1 MKSLSLYIASRYTLA
16 TGKSH
21 LLAFISR
28 VSIIGLVLAVSIL
41 ITVLSVMNGFD
52 NALRDR
58 ILALIPHASLASY
71 GPIENWQAM
80 VQVAQEFPGVAHAEP
95 FVFLPVLTVHGKTVS
110 SALLYGI
117 DGDYQADSSILKQ
130 LLGDDLLRQLHV
142 PKTLVMGKSL
152 ADNLALEIGD
162 SVRVIVP
169 AKQQQEMPAV
179 DYFTLIGVLHSGTEL
194 DQKLLLS
201 HRQSVALLAN
211 RSIDSVDGIRLQV
224 DDLFKARDIA
234 YQLAA
239 VIDLHRV
246 QDWSRTHGNLYQAI
260 QVSRKMVVLLV
271 LIIIAVAAFNVI
283 STLVLAVNDKA
294 RDIAILRTMGAG
306 NRQILSVFV
315 WQGLIIGLL
324 GVGMGV
330 LLGVLFSLFIGD
342 ILAVIESITHSQLLS
357 SNIYPVDHLPSDV
370 QWQDIAMVSVLAL
383 SLSVLASL
391 FPAWQ
396 AMRMQPAKI
405 LRHD

>member
-1 MKSLSLYIASRYTLA
+1 MKGLSLYIASRYTLA

-28 VSIIGLVLAVSIL
+28 VSILGLVLAVSIL

-71 GPIENWQAM
+71 GPIEDWQPM
-80 VQVAQEFPGVAHAEP
+80 VDVAQDFPGVAHAEP
-95 FVFLPVLTVHGKTVS
+95 FVFLPVLTIHGKTVS

-117 DGDYQADSSILKQ
+117 DADYQSEQSILRQ
-130 LLGDDLLRQLHV
+130 LLGDRLLQQLQT

-152 ADNLALEIGD
+152 AESLSLTVGD

-169 AKQQQEMPAV
+169 ANQQQEMPAV
-179 DYFTLIGVLHSGTEL
+179 DYFTLIGILHSGTEL

-201 HRQSVALLAN
+201 HRKSVALLAK
-211 RSIDSVDGIRLQV
+211 RPIDSVDGIRLQV
-224 DDLFKARDIA
+224 DDLFNARQIA
-234 YQLAA
+234 YQLAQ
-239 VIDLHRV
+239 VIDLHKV
-246 QDWSRTHGNLYQAI
+246 QDWSRSHGNLYQAI
-260 QVSRKMVVLLV
+260 QISRKMVVLLV

-294 RDIAILRTMGAG
+294 RDIAILRTMGAN

-330 LLGVLFSLFIGD
+330 FFGVVFSLFIGD
-342 ILAVIESITHSQLLS
+342 ALAMIERLSHSQLLS

-370 QWQDIAMVSVLAL
+370 QWQDIAMVSLLAL
-383 SLSVLASL
+383 TLSVLASL

-396 AMRMQPAKI
+396 AMRMQPAKV

>member
-1 MKSLSLYIASRYTLA
+1 MKSLSLYIAARYTLA
-16 TGKSH
+16 RGKSH

-58 ILALIPHASLASY
+58 ILALVPHASLASY
-71 GPIENWQAM
+71 GPIEDWQAM
-80 VQVAQEFPGVAHAEP
+80 VEVAQDFPGVAHAEP
-95 FVFLPVLTVHGKTVS
+95 FVYLPVLTVHGKTVS

-117 DGDYQADSSILKQ
+117 DADYQAEKSILKE
-130 LLGDDLLRQLHV
+130 LLGDALLRQLQT
-142 PKTLVMGKSL
+142 PKTVVMGKGLAESL
-152 ADNLALEIGD
+152 ALDIGD

-169 AKQQQEMPAV
+169 ANQQQEVPAV
-179 DYFTLIGVLHSGTEL
+179 DYFNLIGLIHSGTEL

-201 HRQSVALLAN
+201 HRQSVAMLAN
-211 RSIDSVDGIRLQV
+211 RPIDSVDGIRLQV
-224 DDLFKARDIA
+224 DDLFYARSIA
-234 YQLAA
+234 YELAS

-294 RDIAILRTMGAG
+294 RDIAILRTMGAD
-306 NRQILSVFV
+306 NRQILTVFI

-330 LLGVLFSLFIGD
+330 LLGVLLSVFIGD
-342 ILAVIESITHSQLLS
+342 VLLIIESFSNSQLLS
-357 SNIYPVDHLPSDV
+357 SHIYPVDHLPSDV
-370 QWQDIAMVSVLAL
+370 QWQDIVMVSLVAL
-383 SLSVLASL
+383 CLSVLASL

>member
-71 GPIENWQAM
+71 GPVEDWPPM
-80 VQVAQEFPGVAHAEP
+80 VDVAQTFPGVVHAEP
-95 FVFLPVLTVHGKTVS
+95 FVYLPVLTIHGKTVR

-117 DGDYQADSSILKQ
+117 DADYQADKSILRQ
-130 LLGDDLLRQLHV
+130 LLGDNLLQQLEK
-142 PKTLVMGKSL
+142 PKTLIMGKSL
-152 ADNLALEIGD
+152 AESLALQVGD

-169 AKQQQEMPAV
+169 AQQQEEIPAV
-179 DYFTLIGVLHSGTEL
+179 DYFTVIGLLHSGTEL

-201 HRQSVALLAN
+201 HRQSVALLAK
-211 RSIDSVDGIRLQV
+211 RPIDSVDGIRLQV
-224 DDLFKARDIA
+224 EDLFRARHIA

-239 VIDLHRV
+239 VIDLPRV
-246 QDWSRTHGNLYQAI
+246 QDWSRSHGNLYQAI
-260 QVSRKMVVLLV
+260 QISRKMVVLLV

-306 NRQILSVFV
+306 NRQILAVFV

-324 GVGMGV
+324 GVVMGV

-342 ILAVIESITHSQLLS
+342 ALAVIEKFSHSQLLS

-370 QWQDIAMVSVLAL
+370 QWQDIVAVSVLAV